1 MHIYLD
7 LVSSYI
13 NASLQNDVKMRKT
26 EKWYFVTI
34 IVLTYCEQKLFY
46 CEERNEKK
54 VCKFEAV
61 RARICNVFKIFV
73 PHTIEQFFSQLVR
86 NIMVTD

>member
-26 EKWYFVTI
+26 EKRRYMQYLGEHLI
-34 IVLTYCEQKLFY
+34 
-46 CEERNEKK
+46 EK
-54 VCKFEAV
+54 
-61 RARICNVFKIFV
+61 
-73 PHTIEQFFSQLVR
+73 
-86 NIMVTD
+86 IMA